1 MEEAE
6 TTSEDPAATA
16 AVVDTVEA
24 VAEEA
29 ASAVATAI
37 VEAAEVAE
45 VTEVAEAAMAVA
57 TTIVEAAE
65 AEASEVVVVMAIKKE
80 IAIATAT
87 PEEIPGVVEIRLGE
101 LDQVQLEVMKT
112 KEGEALIKRIQAE
125 EATALAADSAHLTHQ
140 RAEQAL
146 TQLLSLTQTRTILQ
160 AMEEC
165 VVDKDSEEA
174 EEEAAL
180 MLLTQPVLQEALA
193 RFT

>member
-6 TTSEDPAATA
+6 TTSEDPVATVV
-16 AVVDTVEA
+16 VVDTVEA

-37 VEAAEVAE
+37 VEAAEVVE
-45 VTEVAEAAMAVA
+45 VTEVAEVAMAVA
-57 TTIVEAAE
+57 TTIVEVAE
-65 AEASEVVVVMAIKKE
+65 AEASEAVVAIKKE
-80 IAIATAT
+80 IAIATVT

-101 LDQVQLEVMKT
+101 LDQVQLEVMTT
-112 KEGEALIKRIQAE
+112 KEGEALIRKIQAE
-125 EATALAADSAHLTHQ
+125 EATALAADSAHPTHQ

-174 EEEAAL
+174 VEEAAL
-180 MLLTQPVLQEALA
+180 MSLIQPVLQEASA